1 MSETDRKE
9 PSGPGRSDL
18 ARGGSPTASSP
29 TANAAAGAHS
39 FSSGGRPTV
48 LAPRAMVSTGHYLAS
63 AAALDVLQR
72 GGNAVDAGVAAGL
85 TLNVVH
91 TDMNTLSGVA
101 PIALAVDGRV
111 ATIAGIGTWPAAV
124 TAKELR
130 ERFGGIPNGVERC
143 VVPGAAAAWLT
154 ALRDYGTMSF
164 AEVSA
169 AARRYAAE
177 GFPVHTFMR
186 HAIGSF
192 LHVYRR
198 YPENARLYLVDGEP
212 PAVGTLL
219 RQPELA
225 ATLEEL
231 VAAEARAAGREA
243 GIDAALDHF
252 YRGPIAHRMAAYMRE
267 HGGYLRYE
275 DLALY
280 QVEVAPPV
288 SARFGELEVLTCGPW
303 SQGPSL
309 ALALGILREFDLAA
323 LGHNSAGYV
332 NVVAS
337 ALDLAFADRNAHL
350 GDPRHRDVPLAE
362 LTSDDYLR
370 SRAALVPS
378 AGSAFASPPP
388 PGDPRGGRAEAP
400 ELARHTEGF
409 GVPASRPPAD
419 TSCVT
424 VVDADGNLFAATPS
438 DGYSG
443 GPVIPGLGLHV
454 SERGAQ
460 SFLEDDDPNVV
471 APGKRPRLTPNP
483 VLVLRDGRPLMAMAS
498 PGNDRQVQAM
508 LQVLLNLFVFGM
520 TPQEAV
526 EAPRFASYNFRASS
540 WPGNLEPG
548 LLALEEGIPDATVD
562 ALRSWGRDVRRW
574 PHWCWSAGGVC
585 LSLVLDNGVRAG
597 AADPRRESY
606 AVGT

>member
-1 MSETDRKE
+1 MSEHARE
-9 PSGPGRSDL
+9 HPASD
-18 ARGGSPTASSP
+18 GSP
-29 TANAAAGAHS
+29 TANAAAGGHS

-101 PIALAVDGRV
+101 PIALCVDGRV
-111 ATIAGIGTWPAAV
+111 ATIAGVGIWPASV
-124 TAKELR
+124 TAAELR
-130 ERFGGIPNGVERC
+130 QRFGGIPNGVERC
-143 VVPGAAAAWLT
+143 IVPGAAAAWLT

-164 AEVSA
+164 ADVSA
-169 AARRYAAE
+169 SARRYAAE

-219 RQPELA
+219 RQPDLA

-231 VAAEARAAGREA
+231 ALVEASAASREA
-243 GIDAALDHF
+243 GLNAILDHF
-252 YRGPIAHRMAAYMRE
+252 YRGPIAQRMAVYMRE

-275 DLALY
+275 DMALY
-280 QVEVAPPV
+280 EVEVAPPV
-288 SARFGELEVLTCGPW
+288 SVRFGDVEVLTCGPW

-309 ALALGILREFDLAA
+309 AMALGILRELDLAS
-323 LGHNSAGYV
+323 LDHDSPEYV
-332 NVVAS
+332 NAVAS

-350 GDPRHRDVPLAE
+350 GDPRFHDVPLEE
-362 LTSDDYLR
+362 LTSAGYLR
-370 SRAALVPS
+370 SRAALVPP

-388 PGDPRGGRAEAP
+388 PGDPRAGRAEAP
-400 ELARHTEGF
+400 ELARRTESF
-409 GVPASRPPAD
+409 GVPAARPPAD

-424 VVDADGNLFAATPS
+424 VVDAHGNLFAATPS

-460 SFLEDDDPNVV
+460 SFLADDDPNAVV
-471 APGKRPRLTPNP
+471 PGKRPRLTPNP

-508 LQVLLNLFVFGM
+508 LQVLLNLLVFGM

-548 LLALEEGIPDATVD
+548 LLALEEGIPDATLE
-562 ALRSWGRDVRRW
+562 ALRAWGRDVRRW

-585 LSLVLDNGVRAG
+585 LSMLLDNGVRAG

-606 AVGT
+606 AVGV